1 MQTFSQLLD
10 TFIPE
15 HYDLSL
21 TLQRE
26 ARTFTGTVSIHGNS
40 PEDNGAIHL
49 HAKDLTITSVVLDGK
64 AATYTHG
71 EHDVL
76 SITHDAIRAG
86 KHIVVIAFNGTITD
100 TMHGLYPC
108 YYELNGEK
116 KELLAT
122 QFESHHA
129 REVFPCIDEPAA
141 KATFDLTLTTETD
154 VTVLSNMPVADQNKE
169 AGSLVT
175 RFDRSPRMST
185 YLLAFVVGDLHRATG
200 TTKSGVEVNIWAT
213 PAQPAESLTFALD
226 IATRSIEFFD
236 DYFGTPY
243 PLPKSDHVAL
253 PDFSSGAMEN
263 WGLITYRE
271 VALLAD
277 PASASLESRQM
288 VALVIAHELSHQWF
302 GNLVTMQW
310 WNDLWLNESFANMM
324 EYVAIDALEPNWQIW
339 LDFASHEVVQ
349 ALRRDSLEGV
359 QAIQVDVHHPDEI
372 STLFDP
378 SIVYAKG
385 GRLLRML
392 QTFIGDTAMQAGLK
406 EYFKKFA
413 YQNTVANDLWECLSN
428 ASGRDIKSLMNAWIT
443 QSGYPVVHVHRKD
456 GEMVLSQEQF
466 FIGDHE
472 PSSKLWPIPLQSTHS
487 SLPELFDTKEL
498 RIHDDGTIPQLNM
511 GSTAHFITHYQTELL
526 EEMLA
531 TIDSQPP
538 VDRLKLLHES
548 TLLAQAG
555 LLSSAELLPLLHHFS
570 DEQTEA
576 VWGIIALAIS
586 ELKKFVEQD
595 ETAEKKLRAFVGQLA
610 KPQFDRLGWQAQQ
623 SESESDTKLRSL
635 IIGLMLYS
643 EDKDVVNEAV
653 RLYTTQSLDQ
663 LDANLRVSIMSAA
676 VRAHTPET
684 IIEDLLRQHQATSSS
699 ELREDIVAAI
709 TSSKRPEVINQLLG
723 LITDT
728 TVVRKQDVTRWFVW
742 LLRNRYGR
750 SQAWQWLRDHWQWIE
765 DNFKSDKSYD
775 IYPRYVAS
783 ILLTATERDE
793 YQTFFAPLKAQTAL
807 KRNIE
812 VGVRELTHRIDL
824 IERDGPAVRDRLLKL

>member
-21 TLQRE
+21 TLERE
-26 ARTFTGTVSIHGNS
+26 ARTFTGTVTV
-40 PEDNGAIHL
+40 NGASPTDTGFIQL
-49 HAKDLTITSVVLDGK
+49 HAKELSIASVVVDGK
-64 AATYTHG
+64 AATYHHE

-76 SITHDAIRAG
+76 TISHPDISAG
-86 KHIVVIAFNGTITD
+86 KHVVVVAFNGTITD

-108 YYELNGEK
+108 FYEHDGVK

-141 KATFDLTLTTETD
+141 KATFDLTLTTEAG
-154 VTVLSNMPVADQNKE
+154 VTVLGNMPIAQQE
-169 AGSLVT
+169 ESEHSIVT
-175 RFDRSPRMST
+175 RFEQSPRMST
-185 YLLAFVVGDLHRATG
+185 YLLAFVVGELHKASA

-213 PAQPAESLTFALD
+213 PAQPAKSLTFALD
-226 IATRSIEFFD
+226 IATRSIDFFD

-243 PLPKSDHVAL
+243 PLPKSDHIAL

-324 EYVAIDALEPNWQIW
+324 EYVAIDALEPNWHIW

-359 QAIQVDVHHPDEI
+359 QAIQVEVNHPDEI

-392 QTFIGDTAMQAGLK
+392 QTFIGDDAMQAGLK
-406 EYFKKFA
+406 DYFKHYA
-413 YQNTVANDLWECLSN
+413 YQNTKADDLWECFSR
-428 ASGRDIKSLMNAWIT
+428 ASGRDISSLMNAWIT
-443 QSGYPVVHVHRKD
+443 QSGFPVVHVTRED
-456 GEMVLSQEQF
+456 GQVVLRQDQF
-466 FIGDHE
+466 FIGEHE
-472 PSSKLWPIPLQSTHS
+472 PSTKLWPIPLQSS
-487 SLPELFDTKEL
+487 DESLPELFDTQEI
-498 RIHDDGTIPQLNM
+498 RIHDDGTVPQLNM
-511 GSTAHFITHYQTELL
+511 DSPSHFITHYEPSLL
-526 EEMLA
+526 EEVLT
-531 TIDSQPP
+531 TIDQQSP

-555 LLSSAELLPLLHHFS
+555 LISSAELIPLLDHFRT
-570 DEQTEA
+570 EQTEA
-576 VWGIIALAIS
+576 VWGIIALAVS

-595 ETAEKKLRAFVGQLA
+595 DTAEKKLRAFVAELA
-610 KPQFDRLGWQAQQ
+610 RPQFDRLGWTPLMN
-623 SESESDTKLRSL
+623 ETESDTKLRSL
-635 IIGLMLYS
+635 IIGLMLYG
-643 EDKDVVNEAV
+643 EDTAVLEEAL
-653 RLYTTQSLDQ
+653 RLYEANPIEQ

-676 VRAHTPET
+676 VRAHTPNT
-684 IIEDLLRQHQATSSS
+684 IIENLLAKHQSTTSS
-699 ELREDIVAAI
+699 ELREDIVAAL
-709 TSSKRPEVINQLLG
+709 TSTKRPEVIETLLAK
-723 LITDT
+723 ITDQS
-728 TVVRKQDVTRWFVW
+728 VVRKQDVTRWFVW

-750 SQAWQWLRDHWQWIE
+750 TQAWQWLRDHWSWIE

-783 ILLTATERDE
+783 ILMTAAERDE
-793 YQTFFAPLKAQTAL
+793 YATFFGPLAQQTAL

-812 VGVRELTHRIDL
+812 VGQRELTHRIEL
-824 IERDGPAVRDRLLKL
+824 IERDGPAVRDRLLKF